1 MKTSRTKGIEISS
14 NTTSLFPCPE
24 TLARTD
30 LEFWNDIQI
39 RGQAFV
45 PKPGTQSTV
54 WTRDPQI
61 EHRDIDPLKKLENS
75 TEKTELSE
83 ELDQKIKTL
92 FAEAEDLDFEVGMK
106 SKFSNEFIY
115 LIKKHGNSAVAIIS
129 NLIIYE
135 KVNEKVAIEALRWIG
150 HVDHHQSYQFRIWL
164 LERCLNSSFANI
176 RDSASLGLAHLNDP
190 QAIPYLEKA
199 IKKEPRSSL
208 RQDME
213 EVLAQLKDENAFIFK
228 EDRQ

>member
-1 MKTSRTKGIEISS
+1 MKTDRAKVTEISS
-14 NTTSLFPCPE
+14 NTTSLFLCPE

-61 EHRDIDPLKKLENS
+61 EHRDIDPLKNLENS
-75 TEKTELSE
+75 TEKTELPE
-83 ELDQKIKTL
+83 KLDQKIKTL
-92 FAEAEDLDFEVGMK
+92 FAEAEDVDFEVGME
-106 SKFSNEFIY
+106 SKFSNEFSS
-115 LIKKHGNSAVAIIS
+115 LIKKHGNTAVELIA

-135 KVNEKVAIEALRWIG
+135 KVSEKVAVEALRWIG
-150 HVDHHQSYQFRIWL
+150 HIDHRQSYQFRIWL
-164 LERCLNSSFANI
+164 LERCLNSSFANV

-190 QAIPYLEKA
+190 HAIPYLEKA
-199 IKKEPRSSL
+199 IKEEPRSGL
-208 RQDME
+208 RKDME
-213 EVLAQLKDENAFIFK
+213 EVLVQLKDENAFIFK